1 MFIPIFGNIYE
12 SEVIRMKKNYV
23 DMGLRIKSRR
33 KEMNLTQNE
42 LAEMIGVSNNHLSSI
57 ENGKETPSLDT
68 LLNICTSLKTKPDYL
83 LLGSL
88 HSNNIP
94 QNIIDTLQLCSEHDV
109 KLALRMVR
117 FMAEMNSD
125 KWKLEE

>member
-1 MFIPIFGNIYE
+1 
-12 SEVIRMKKNYV
+12 MKKNYV

-68 LLNICTSLKTKPDYL
+68 LLNICTSLTTKPDYL